1 MHNENKASFL
11 EGFEPLVK
19 TARQL
24 KHHRIDYERPELD
37 IPLIM
42 GNFILGLSGLLTVAF
57 IVLKL
62 CSMVDWSWL
71 LVFAPAWL
79 SFVMVF
85 IIGMIVAITGIV
97 RNCIWAAREPPK
109 CNESSK
115 CR

>member
-1 MHNENKASFL
+1 MFNKNKTSFL

-24 KHHRIDYERPELD
+24 KHHRVDYERPELD

-42 GNFILGLSGLLTVAF
+42 GNFILGISVLLTVAF
-57 IVLKL
+57 IILKL

-71 LVFAPAWL
+71 LVFAPACL

-85 IIGMIVAITGIV
+85 VIGMIVTVAGIV
-97 RNCIWAAREPPK
+97 RNYT
-109 CNESSK
+109 
-115 CR
+115 